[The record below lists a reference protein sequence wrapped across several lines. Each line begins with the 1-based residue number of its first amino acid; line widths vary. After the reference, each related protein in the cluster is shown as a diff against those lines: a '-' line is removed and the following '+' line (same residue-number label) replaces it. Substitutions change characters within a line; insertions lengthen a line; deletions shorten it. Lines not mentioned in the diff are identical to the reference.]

1 MIRKLLACAVLL
13 LSLDACTGPPPPK
26 MVDAFKD
33 VYTRSSAASVPADAP
48 VAVQAPVGLMF
59 SENVE
64 AHIGAVKD
72 SKEYWGKIVPA
83 SLTNTVV
90 IADTDPLYVSAK
102 ILELLKRRFPTATP
116 IQDFNEAVQQRKRA
130 VILVDLRM
138 KYMEPYGDRTQKMD
152 IDLYFFDSAM
162 NPVSKMNGHAEYKV
176 PYASMDVGMQKMV
189 NQAIGELD
197 GKMNALVR

>member
-1 MIRKLLACAVLL
+1 MTRKFLAAAGLVLTL
-13 LSLDACTGPPPPK
+13 GACTGPPPPK
-26 MVDAFKD
+26 MVDAFTN
-33 VYTRSSAASVPADAP
+33 VYKGNSAAVPENAP
-48 VAVQAPVGLMF
+48 VTVQAPVGLIF

-72 SKEYWGKIVPA
+72 ANEYWGKVVPA

-90 IADTDPLYVSAK
+90 IADTNPLYFSGR
-102 ILELLKRRFPTATP
+102 ILELLKRRFPSAMP
-116 IQDFNEAVQQRKRA
+116 VHDFNEAVQQRKRA

-162 NPVSKMNGHAEYKV
+162 NPVSRLNGHAEYAV
-176 PYASMDVGMQKMV
+176 PFASADVGMQRMTDR
-189 NQAIGELD
+189 AIAELD
-197 GKMNALVR
+197 GKMASLVR

>member
-197 GKMNALVR
+197 GKMNALLR